1 MRKKDILELKKRF
14 KKNDCT
20 FTRLCG
26 CYVNGEK
33 NIVTK
38 FEETFLTLGEDE
50 FYKYLEIAKKV
61 LSGTIGNNILQ
72 LNFPSEE
79 ENEGGKQH
87 FLMELKK
94 SKLKDKNILDDFY
107 KLIIDSY
114 DYEGNLLILLF
125 HDAYDVIT
133 KTKDNSKLDESEEVF
148 EYILCAICP
157 VTLSKA
163 GLGYIENDNKFAA
176 RVRDWVVETPS
187 NGFVFPAFIE
197 RSTDIH
203 SLMYYTKN
211 AKDSHPELMENG
223 LGCDSKQTATEQK
236 ETFQNIIINAVGGDD
251 KKSTHYFMEIQDN
264 LNTMIEEHNVIHE
277 DSEEPIILTNDV
289 ISELLEESGL
299 PEEITT
305 KIEKSY
311 TENFGDTPPIA
322 DTVIDSKALAAKAQK
337 RKEESLERQVEILQ
351 NKLEITQQKVLAA
364 ENKLVAVDNNSDIDS
379 NIDNNDSLEE
389 QSDNNLDYDIIVKV
403 KPEKIPQIKSQIIDG
418 KKCIIIPVDENEQTN
433 VNGIDQ

>member
-211 AKDSHPELMENG
+211 A
-223 LGCDSKQTATEQK
+223 
-236 ETFQNIIINAVGGDD
+236 
-251 KKSTHYFMEIQDN
+251 
-264 LNTMIEEHNVIHE
+264 
-277 DSEEPIILTNDV
+277 
-289 ISELLEESGL
+289 
-299 PEEITT
+299 
-305 KIEKSY
+305 
-311 TENFGDTPPIA
+311 
-322 DTVIDSKALAAKAQK
+322 
-337 RKEESLERQVEILQ
+337 
-351 NKLEITQQKVLAA
+351 
-364 ENKLVAVDNNSDIDS
+364 
-379 NIDNNDSLEE
+379 
-389 QSDNNLDYDIIVKV
+389 
-403 KPEKIPQIKSQIIDG
+403 
-418 KKCIIIPVDENEQTN
+418 
-433 VNGIDQ
+433 